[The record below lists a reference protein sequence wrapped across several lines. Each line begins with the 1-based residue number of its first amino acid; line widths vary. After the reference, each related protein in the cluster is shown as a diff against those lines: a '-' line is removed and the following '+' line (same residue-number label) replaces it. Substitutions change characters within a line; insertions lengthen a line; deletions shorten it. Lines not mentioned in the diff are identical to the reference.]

1 MNKDDTLKRLETE
14 TIDFR
19 TKPTA
24 EQCRR
29 AKIADR
35 LFGFHHEMNK
45 LLGGIAMQ
53 IIDGADVTA
62 ALTILKHNHMPIFNQ
77 AMKDCERIQKE
88 EGL

>member
-1 MNKDDTLKRLETE
+1 MTT
-14 TIDFR
+14 DFR
-19 TKPTA
+19 TKPSA
-24 EQCRR
+24 EQLRR

-35 LFGFHHEMNK
+35 LFQFHSDFNRI
-45 LLGGIAMQ
+45 LGGTAMQ

-62 ALTILKHNHMPIFNQ
+62 ALTILERKHIPLFDA